1 MLIFQYL
8 YPQLYEYQLEL
19 IILIH
24 LIFFLIILFHNNF
37 HPIEFIH
44 LSSPLTQVS
53 PKYCYITLWDSIL
66 HYCKLGN
73 VYFFTVFCI
82 VDNSQYYWL
91 IGISQFSIVHWVVS
105 VNNEILNWLQ
115 CVVAAVL
122 GECMCSG
129 SVRDACNM
137 SHISLKDW
145 NLDLMLITK

>member
-8 YPQLYEYQLEL
+8 LIQLYEYQLEL

-24 LIFFLIILFHNNF
+24 LIFFLIILFHNSF

-53 PKYCYITLWDSIL
+53 SKYCYITLWDCIL

-73 VYFFTVFCI
+73 VYFFTVFTDSLAYHNFLLCTEF
-82 VDNSQYYWL
+82 
-91 IGISQFSIVHWVVS
+91 FSFSNWVP
-105 VNNEILNWLQ
+105 
-115 CVVAAVL
+115 CVVATVL

-137 SHISLKDW
+137 YLSLTF
-145 NLDLMLITK
+145 NLQFTIHNF